1 VDFLEFLQ
9 VCQSPSCSF
18 HPFIQGRLSLL
29 SFSLFPTW
37 NQTGISAIIFQL
49 PLQLVLFEL
58 HQVEQ
63 EHKSET
69 TDNEEPSD
77 KPAQEQPLEGGDE
90 VKGGDEELKIDP
102 NKWMRLGKKL
112 VRNPVIDALL
122 IGLVLTLSTAGPRF
136 LNASSTDY
144 VPGFAYIATTTKWF
158 NDTLLPLSMFMVG
171 LTLHQQK
178 ECLRLPCL
186 ANLLYIIAKLVVI
199 PTVMLGLA
207 KAFQLTDVAG
217 RAAVLIS
224 CMPVVAAAFPLG
236 SHYKIGEVVLADNIL
251 LGTILLIP
259 TVLLWNLFLDAVK
272 VFPIP

>member
-1 VDFLEFLQ
+1 
-9 VCQSPSCSF
+9 
-18 HPFIQGRLSLL
+18 
-29 SFSLFPTW
+29 
-37 NQTGISAIIFQL
+37 
-49 PLQLVLFEL
+49 VLFEC

-63 EHKSET
+63 EHRNETTANKET
-69 TDNEEPSD
+69 TDR
-77 KPAQEQPLEGGDE
+77 PAQEQPLEGGDE
-90 VKGGDEELKIDP
+90 VEGEDEAPKILAFWSMDTIQDP
-102 NKWMRLGKKL
+102 NKWMRLGEKL

-136 LNASSTDY
+136 LNAFSTDY

-178 ECLRLPCL
+178 ECLRLPSL
-186 ANLLYIIAKLVVI
+186 ANLLYMIAKLVVI

-236 SHYKIGEVVLADNIL
+236 SHYKIKEVVLAENIL

-272 VFPIP
+272 VFPTP